1 MGATA
6 AVSSV
11 TICRDGGQGAT
22 VTRWQWCHSPMV
34 CGPLRWMRAT
44 ACVKVDGWRPQ
55 PVLRW
60 MGGGH
65 SLC

>member
-1 MGATA
+1 MGPQPVLRWMGGATA

-44 ACVKVDGWRPQ
+44 ASVEVHES
-55 PVLRW
+55 
-60 MGGGH
+60 H

>member
-1 MGATA
+1 MGPQP
-6 AVSSV
+6 V
-11 TICRDGGQGAT
+11 
-22 VTRWQWCHSPMV
+22 
-34 CGPLRWMRAT
+34 LRWMGGAT
-44 ACVKVDGWRPQ
+44 ACVKVDGWGPQ